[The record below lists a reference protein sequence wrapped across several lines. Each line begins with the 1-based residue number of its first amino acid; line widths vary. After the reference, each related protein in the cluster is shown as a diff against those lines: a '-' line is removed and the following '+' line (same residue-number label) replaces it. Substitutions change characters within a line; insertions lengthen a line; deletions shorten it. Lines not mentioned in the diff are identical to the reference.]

1 MHRVK
6 TPVPVESLQA
16 VGLLC
21 DWKVP
26 YHIYDHNY
34 KEKIDWFTIRIM
46 KLRKKI
52 KKFHTSVNSSRDDK
66 RTHEWIYILVH
77 SFNASH
83 RKTRPSKQLSINQ
96 KKKEERSERKKQSSL
111 KITADLHHIKLK
123 VRRRE
128 KLLCCEDMDTVMN
141 RVKIYPLQSIL
152 HNTVWLTVWDTHTH
166 SLSTPKTNN
175 KTLGY
180 TILDKTV
187 KHIPTVHFHS
197 TSHTPTGNI

>member
-1 MHRVK
+1 MHRIK

-83 RKTRPSKQLSINQ
+83 HKTRPSKQLSINQ
-96 KKKEERSERKKQSSL
+96 KKKKRDERKKRSSL

-141 RVKIYPLQSIL
+141 RVKTIPNYSQYFTTRSGSQSEIR
-152 HNTVWLTVWDTHTH
+152 THTQ
-166 SLSTPKTNN
+166 SEYPQN
-175 KTLGY
+175 
-180 TILDKTV
+180 
-187 KHIPTVHFHS
+187 
-197 TSHTPTGNI
+197 

>member
-96 KKKEERSERKKQSSL
+96 KKKKERSERKKQSSL

-152 HNTVWLTVWDTHTH
+152 HNTVWLTVRDAQPHTVWVPPKLITKH
-166 SLSTPKTNN
+166 WVTP
-175 KTLGY
+175 
-180 TILDKTV
+180 
-187 KHIPTVHFHS
+187 S
-197 TSHTPTGNI
+197 

>member
-1 MHRVK
+1 MHRIK

-83 RKTRPSKQLSINQ
+83 HKTRPSKQLSINQ
-96 KKKEERSERKKQSSL
+96 KKKKRSERKKQSSL
-111 KITADLHHIKLK
+111 KTAADLHHIKLK

-128 KLLCCEDMDTVMN
+128 KTSVLRGYGYSNEPSQD
-141 RVKIYPLQSIL
+141 IS
-152 HNTVWLTVWDTHTH
+152 LTVNTSQHGLAHSPRHTHTH
-166 SLSTPKTNN
+166 TVWVPPKLITKHWVTP
-175 KTLGY
+175 
-180 TILDKTV
+180 
-187 KHIPTVHFHS
+187 S
-197 TSHTPTGNI
+197 

>member
-1 MHRVK
+1 MHRIK

-83 RKTRPSKQLSINQ
+83 QKTRPSKQLSINQ

-111 KITADLHHIKLK
+111 KITADLHHINWRWEDEKNFCAARIWIKLK
-123 VRRRE
+123 NSKE
-128 KLLCCEDMDTVMN
+128 PSQD
-141 RVKIYPLQSIL
+141 IS
-152 HNTVWLTVWDTHTH
+152 LTVNTSQHSLAHSPRRTHTH

-175 KTLGY
+175 KTL
-180 TILDKTV
+180 V
-187 KHIPTVHFHS
+187 
-197 TSHTPTGNI
+197 TPS

>member
-1 MHRVK
+1 MHRIK

-83 RKTRPSKQLSINQ
+83 HKTRPSKQLLFLRSGRHCFIN
-96 KKKEERSERKKQSSL
+96 L
-111 KITADLHHIKLK
+111 
-123 VRRRE
+123 
-128 KLLCCEDMDTVMN
+128 
-141 RVKIYPLQSIL
+141 
-152 HNTVWLTVWDTHTH
+152 H
-166 SLSTPKTNN
+166 SLSLYVSYLIKLFSNFMTDSF
-175 KTLGY
+175 L
-180 TILDKTV
+180 V
-187 KHIPTVHFHS
+187 KRFYSAQRITRDHRRVT
-197 TSHTPTGNI
+197 

>member
-1 MHRVK
+1 MHRIK
-6 TPVPVESLQA
+6 NNTVPVESLQA

-83 RKTRPSKQLSINQ
+83 HKTRPSKQLSIN
-96 KKKEERSERKKQSSL
+96 KKKK
-111 KITADLHHIKLK
+111 
-123 VRRRE
+123 RRE
-128 KLLCCEDMDTVMN
+128 IREKKTEFIKNHSWFASHQIEGEKTRKTSVLRRYGYSNEPSQD
-141 RVKIYPLQSIL
+141 IS
-152 HNTVWLTVWDTHTH
+152 LTVNTSQHGLAHSPRHTHTQ
-166 SLSTPKTNN
+166 SEYPQN
-175 KTLGY
+175 
-180 TILDKTV
+180 
-187 KHIPTVHFHS
+187 
-197 TSHTPTGNI
+197 